1 MIEKNVIRVLA
12 IMVLTFG
19 VHAAADKD
27 LNPEPRK
34 ATTETK
40 KIGQANVDVGDVN
53 FDGRFGGG
61 SNKKNKNKNKGGGKS
76 SESK

>member
-1 MIEKNVIRVLA
+1 MYAAAIVVLSFA
-12 IMVLTFG
+12 G
-19 VHAAADKD
+19 HAADDKD
-27 LNPEPRK
+27 SKPEVRK

-53 FDGRFGGG
+53 FDSKFGGG

>member
-1 MIEKNVIRVLA
+1 MIKKDI
-12 IMVLTFG
+12 IY
-19 VHAAADKD
+19 AAAIIALSFAVYAADDKD
-27 LNPEPRK
+27 SKPESRK

-61 SNKKNKNKNKGGGKS
+61 ANKKNKNKNKEGGKS